1 MRKDEQNIEEFKI
14 ILLGNSGVGKTSI
27 LERYAYNR
35 FNEELLATLGLNFI
49 TEQVTLD
56 NFKRIELKIW
66 DTAGQEKFRSL
77 SKSYFRNVDAVLFVF
92 AINDSLSFENIKD
105 WIELYNN
112 NHNGKKNIP
121 LYLIENK
128 NDLERKVETNLIDNF
143 LIENTNL
150 KYKSLSAKLDNDN
163 EISKL
168 FKELGEIL
176 YNNHINGN
184 EKVGQKYLHL
194 NPRKRRKKKVC
205 CQIESDD
212 FPDPY
217 KKK

>member
-1 MRKDEQNIEEFKI
+1 MSKDEQNIEEFKI

-194 NPRKRRKKKVC
+194 NPRKRRKKK
-205 CQIESDD
+205 SMLSN
-212 FPDPY
+212 
-217 KKK
+217 

>member
-112 NHNGKKNIP
+112 NHNGKKI
-121 LYLIENK
+121 
-128 NDLERKVETNLIDNF
+128 
-143 LIENTNL
+143 
-150 KYKSLSAKLDNDN
+150 
-163 EISKL
+163 
-168 FKELGEIL
+168 
-176 YNNHINGN
+176 
-184 EKVGQKYLHL
+184 
-194 NPRKRRKKKVC
+194 
-205 CQIESDD
+205 
-212 FPDPY
+212 FPY
-217 KKK
+217 I